1 MNIKSIITSQRVRHL
16 LMKSFFWMPDYLM
29 LSIQY
34 YLISHRWPNL
44 KSPQRFTEKIQWYKM
59 NYRNPIILQCVDK
72 FSVRKYVE
80 DKLGNDNI
88 LNQLYQVCSS
98 ADEIDF
104 SALPNQFVVKTTD
117 GGNGDN
123 VLIVRN
129 KKELNI
135 PKAIRL
141 INSWRNKKYY
151 VVSREWAYK
160 GAKKSQII
168 VEKYLEDKNIANK
181 TLVDYKFYCFSGM
194 PYVCQII
201 SDRFSNEHIDFYDMN
216 WNRLSRVIG
225 LNVNATNSPTEFHK
239 PVNFEKMI
247 EIAKLLSADF
257 PFVRVD
263 LYNINGR
270 IYFGELTFY
279 PASGY
284 GSFKPDSFD
293 FELGKLFVLTKKK
306 VFF

>member
-1 MNIKSIITSQRVRHL
+1 MNIKSIIKSQKIRHF
-16 LMKSFFWMPDYLM
+16 LMKSCSWMPDPLM

-44 KSPQRFTEKIQWYKM
+44 RSPERFTEKIQYYKM
-59 NYRNPIILQCVDK
+59 NYRNPLMLQCVDK
-72 FSVRKYVE
+72 YAVREYV
-80 DKLGNDNI
+80 KNKMGNDNI
-88 LNQLYQVCSS
+88 LNRLYQVCNS

-104 SALPNQFVVKTTD
+104 SSLPDQFVVKTTD

-129 KKELNI
+129 KNKLNI
-135 PKAIRL
+135 PEAIRR

-151 VVSREWAYK
+151 VVSREWAYI

-168 VEKYLEDKNIANK
+168 VEKYLEEKNSSDA
-181 TLVDYKFYCFSGM
+181 TLKDYKFFCFSGQ

-216 WNRLSRVIG
+216 WNRMEGFVG
-225 LNVNATNSPTEFHK
+225 LNANATNSLIKLPK
-239 PVNFEKMI
+239 PKNFETMI
-247 EIAKLLSADF
+247 EVSKVLSEDF

-263 LYNINGR
+263 LYNIDGD

-284 GSFKPDSFD
+284 GSFRPDSFD
-293 FELGKLFVLTKKK
+293 FELGKLFDITKL
-306 VFF
+306 